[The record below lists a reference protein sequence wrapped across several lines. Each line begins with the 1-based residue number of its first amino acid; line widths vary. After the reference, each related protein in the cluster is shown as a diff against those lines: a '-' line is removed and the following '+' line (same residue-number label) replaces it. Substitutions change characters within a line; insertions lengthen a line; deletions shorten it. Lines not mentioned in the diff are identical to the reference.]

1 MRVGYLFNE
10 NPLGVLCAS
19 RIDPATG
26 RTEAGGTDKQMN
38 VMLAMQDALA
48 QGLLWAV
55 MSLGTYISYKVLQIA
70 DLSVDGTFALGG
82 CVSAILIVGGMNP
95 LLALVFSLLA
105 GMAAGA
111 VTALMNTFLRIPSL
125 LAGILTMLG
134 LYSVN
139 MRIMGK
145 SNTPLLGEDT
155 IVSLI
160 SGWLPFPKTILN
172 LIIGL
177 VFCAGLV
184 AAMYWFFGTEIGCA
198 LRATGDNARMARALG
213 TNTDSMIILGL
224 LLSNGLVALSGAL
237 VAQSQGFADV
247 GMGTGTIVIGLASII
262 IGQVV
267 FRFLRGHF
275 ALKLLGAVLASVLY
289 RLIIAIVLQLGL
301 NTNDLKLFSA
311 ILVAAALSV
320 PLLREKLKA
329 RRLRKEAE

>member
-1 MRVGYLFNE
+1 
-10 NPLGVLCAS
+10 
-19 RIDPATG
+19 
-26 RTEAGGTDKQMN
+26 MN
-38 VMLAMQDALA
+38 VMLAMQDAFA

-55 MSLGTYISYKVLQIA
+55 MSLGTYISYRVLQIA

-82 CVSAILIVGGMNP
+82 CISATLIVGGMNP
-95 LLALVFSLLA
+95 FFALIFSLLG
-105 GMAAGA
+105 GMIAGA

-155 IVSLI
+155 IITLAGNV
-160 SGWLPFPKTILN
+160 LPFSKNVIN
-172 LIIGL
+172 LLIGI
-177 VFCAGLV
+177 VFCVGLIAV
-184 AAMYWFFGTEIGCA
+184 MYWFFGTEIGCA
-198 LRATGDNARMARALG
+198 LRATGDNAKMARALG
-213 TNTDSMIILGL
+213 TNTDNMIILGL

-267 FRFLRGHF
+267 FRFLRGNF
-275 ALKLLGAVLASVLY
+275 ALKLLAAVLGSVLY
-289 RLIIAIVLQLGL
+289 RVIIAIVLQLGL
-301 NTNDLKLFSA
+301 DTNDLKLFSA
-311 ILVAAALSV
+311 VLVAVALSV
-320 PLLREKLKA
+320 PLLREKYKA
-329 RRLRKEAE
+329 SRLRKEAE